1 MAASTFNMNVEVTP
15 SGAAS
20 LNTSGGAY
28 EEGQKVSLRATAHT
42 GFLFQGWYE
51 GEEKVAST
59 LSFTYT
65 MPSRDTSLQAR
76 FYYDPEAP
84 VNPAMPDTCTYY
96 NLTVA
101 VSPEGAASLNLYEGR
116 YKAGASVALRA
127 NGRTGYVFDGWC
139 DGSGA
144 IISSS
149 VSFNFTMPARNE
161 QLTALYHYDPAAP
174 ANPEQMGVMYSTV
187 LESKPAGGGSFNTGS
202 VSMKEGDN
210 IRLYAYTHPGF
221 RFLRWE
227 DEKGNMVSEKQDFYY
242 VMPKGGGRLF
252 GVFEFDPD
260 PPANPGKNWWD
271 KELGNVIVDDFS
283 PGGLY
288 SALKDALA
296 GSSSDAVGMIT
307 VAGVMNNNDF
317 SIANNFGSCTLL
329 DLSRVTGVTE
339 IPSYAFDKTS
349 LESVFI
355 PATVEKIGTRA
366 FENCSQ
372 LAKLTI
378 YAMTPPVLESNV
390 FRGIP
395 EGLVVYVP
403 GVVVSQYQEAEGWK
417 DFTILPITEDMRS
430 LTVNLPSDVDPK
442 TYAHMWLELRNK
454 KSGQRMHYVMTDRRA
469 YSFANIIRNTSW
481 EVTLR
486 NERGDVFGQIAE
498 VEVKDEDVSVDF
510 ASLYLPQTMQLSI
523 LTLDGDDVTERV
535 QISWID
541 SENAYLGQ
549 SSTIAGLPEGMEI
562 SYQLTLPQDLAM
574 AYVSPSETSCKVDGA
589 ANQVK
594 CTLVPIPVVSMAGSV
609 KDSSSG
615 LPVSDALVTASQTF
629 AGKYTKTVT
638 GKTDAK
644 GAFVLKLNEV
654 PTSLTVSSSDYVSRS
669 LVCDSLMSGT
679 TDIALAEIAL
689 KPISGAVIAL
699 DFKYRNSILQ
709 GGEAEEQSWY
719 DDYANISYTI
729 FNKTR
734 NKPVTQFNVQYPV
747 IVLLEEVSDYDL
759 LEITATSLSDRFM
772 PVTDIVTIDEA
783 QKGDICFKITQL
795 GGLQATFVKN
805 TNPAVAAQLYDSK
818 GNLCKNGGYSNSK
831 WSASGLKDGHY
842 TLVTMGENPL
852 YNAISSLGQLSQ
864 TGLVE
869 GVDYALNEV
878 EVRSGLISE
887 VKIESVPKLDESK
900 LYYTGANTSFTVN
913 KPSIVAGNFL
923 TLTQDKRCPG

>member
-1 MAASTFNMNVEVTP
+1 MERLSSIFIICLMQVLTMAASTFNLNVEVTP

-65 MPSRDTSLQAR
+65 MPARDASLQAR
-76 FYYDPEAP
+76 FNYDPEAP

-96 NLTVA
+96 NLTAA

-187 LESKPAGGGSFNTGS
+187 LESKPAGGGSFNTSS

-210 IRLYAYTHPGF
+210 TRLYAYTHPGF

-227 DEKGNMVSEKQDFYY
+227 DEKGNIVSEKQDFYY

-288 SALKDALA
+288 SALKDALS

-378 YAMTPPVLESNV
+378 YALTPPVLESYV

-403 GVVVSQYQEAEGWK
+403 GAVVAQYQEAEGWK
-417 DFTILPITEDMRS
+417 DFTILPITEDVRS

-442 TYAHMWLELRNK
+442 AYAHMWLELRNT

-469 YSFANIIRNTSW
+469 YTFVNIIRNTSW

-498 VEVKDEDVSVDF
+498 VEVKDQDISVDF
-510 ASLYLPQTMQLSI
+510 ASLYFPQTMQLSVI
-523 LTLDGDDVTERV
+523 TPDGYDVTERV

-594 CTLVPIPVVSMAGSV
+594 CTLVPIPVVSMSGSV

-638 GKTDAK
+638 GKTDAQ

-709 GGEAEEQSWY
+709 GEEAEEQSWY

-747 IVLLEEVSDYDL
+747 IVLLEEVSDYDQ

-783 QKGDICFKITQL
+783 QK
-795 GGLQATFVKN
+795 
-805 TNPAVAAQLYDSK
+805 
-818 GNLCKNGGYSNSK
+818 
-831 WSASGLKDGHY
+831 
-842 TLVTMGENPL
+842 
-852 YNAISSLGQLSQ
+852 
-864 TGLVE
+864 
-869 GVDYALNEV
+869 
-878 EVRSGLISE
+878 
-887 VKIESVPKLDESK
+887 
-900 LYYTGANTSFTVN
+900 
-913 KPSIVAGNFL
+913 
-923 TLTQDKRCPG
+923 